1 MKCIVGLGN
10 PGLKYKHTRHNIG
23 FDVIDYLVKQNGWK
37 LKKGKFEAHYAVENW
52 QGEKVLILKPQTFMN
67 LSGQSVRQAMDF
79 YEIDPKNLLVI
90 YDDLDLPAGKIR
102 LRHTGGHGGHN
113 GMRNIIE
120 HLGVKEF
127 NRVRFGIGRPDTNI
141 DIVHYVLSKFSK
153 QDKETINSSIVKTY
167 DACEA
172 WMDTAF
178 PEVMNQFN

>member
-90 YDDLDLPAGKIR
+90 YDDLDLPAGKTV
-102 LRHTGGHGGHN
+102 L
-113 GMRNIIE
+113 
-120 HLGVKEF
+120 
-127 NRVRFGIGRPDTNI
+127 
-141 DIVHYVLSKFSK
+141 DI
-153 QDKETINSSIVKTY
+153 Q
-167 DACEA
+167 EA
-172 WMDTAF
+172 MVVTM
-178 PEVMNQFN
+178 V